1 MRGVRFNC
9 EVDLHHCLSKINEKS
24 QLSVRNFKLH
34 RGFFKP
40 WSPSVPTTESILCV
54 YLQAAWEI
62 EEKKPAADW
71 PQEGKMKF
79 ENFSVR
85 YREGLDLVLRGISC
99 DIKGGE
105 KVCRMLDV
113 TFENNGGITHMCANN
128 LKERVK
134 EC

>member
-1 MRGVRFNC
+1 M
-9 EVDLHHCLSKINEKS
+9 
-24 QLSVRNFKLH
+24 
-34 RGFFKP
+34 
-40 WSPSVPTTESILCV
+40 
-54 YLQAAWEI
+54 QAAWEI